1 MQVLKTIPFEKVD
14 ISVLLIEV
22 DHLGEIFEGDDDE
35 MRKFMHENGY
45 VFYRRLS
52 IDDVYVKE
60 TFLDTIS
67 EL

>member
-35 MRKFMHENGY
+35 MRKFMHENSCMKMDMCFIEG
-45 VFYRRLS
+45 
-52 IDDVYVKE
+52 
-60 TFLDTIS
+60 FL
-67 EL
+67 LMMFM